1 MQLGGADIYT
11 WIALFLVSL
20 TKVITWFE
28 KKRTRNNSTLQ
39 QMQTTIDML
48 VEKNSELYNIIT
60 EQNNQLAEVRKENAD
75 LKQGQEKLSMQ
86 LTKVQQE
93 NAGLK
98 KQLSALSKNK
108 QKQ

>member
-11 WIALFLVSL
+11 WIALFLVPL
-20 TKVITWFE
+20 TNVITWFAT
-28 KKRTRNNSTLQ
+28 KRTRNNSTLQ

-48 VEKNSELYNIIT
+48 VEKNSELYSIIT

-98 KQLSALSKNK
+98 KQLSALSKSK